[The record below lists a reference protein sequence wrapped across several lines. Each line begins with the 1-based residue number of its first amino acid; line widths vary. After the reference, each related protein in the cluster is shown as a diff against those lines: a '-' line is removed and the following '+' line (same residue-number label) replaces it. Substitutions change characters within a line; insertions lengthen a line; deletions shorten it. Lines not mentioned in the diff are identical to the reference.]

1 MMVAANVGEIG
12 KMEFTGERFV
22 PGTHGMI
29 ELEHIHRYLQAS
41 RIAAGKVVLDIAS
54 GEGYGSAMLA
64 AHATKVI
71 GVDISA
77 EAIEHSRTRY
87 QRHNLEFRVGTCAD
101 IPLDDATVDLI
112 VSFETVEHH
121 DQHDRMMQEL
131 KRVLRPGGVL
141 LISSPDK
148 LHYTIE
154 PGRLNPF
161 HIKELHKGEF
171 QDLISKYFVHIT
183 YFAQRVFY
191 GSGIFASQA
200 SPPLSSYLL
209 SKELVKEF
217 SGLSDPTY
225 WIALASDCLLPS
237 LASSVLEQPIDE
249 LEVVGQ
255 LKQAL
260 SERDRR
266 VADLTSE
273 RDRRVADLTEQ
284 LGQHNGQIITLS
296 HEVSERNNQIATLRE
311 SLTERGRQLADLR
324 GLRDEVAACKAQI
337 EKQQLWT
344 SVLRAAA
351 FTPLALNFPNAWVG
365 HLPFAAWLIQT
376 LSPGIFVELGTHS
389 GNSFFTFCQAT
400 TQSGISTRCYAVD
413 TWQGDEHAGRYD
425 ESVFARVSAY
435 QQQHYSKFSR
445 LLRMTFDDA
454 LQYFSDASISLL
466 HIDGLHTYDAVR
478 WDFESWLPKLAPGA
492 VVLFHDTNVRERNF
506 GVWKLWEELAAA
518 YPLNLQFA
526 HSHGLGV
533 LQLNDAPEHTRLPWL
548 EPGSPDKQLIVD
560 FFSSLGLR
568 QLDRAQA
575 LELQDQVAQ
584 VTRIAAEKDAH
595 IISRDEEIRH
605 LHEQNQHM
613 HEQSQHLTQLEE
625 RIAGILSS
633 RSWRSTA
640 PLRAM
645 GRWMR
650 GILAESHARQGSS
663 NSQGRVDAKQVER
676 IAPLFDAAWYLEKN
690 PDVRAA
696 GRDPLEHFAQKGW
709 TEGRNPNPLFDCG
722 WYLQRNT
729 DVRNA
734 GLNPLDHFVTNGWKE
749 GRNPHPL
756 FDVRWY
762 LEANP
767 DVLAAGINP
776 LQHFILQGGAEG
788 RKPHPLFDTA
798 WYRERHLD
806 VKASGVNPLVH
817 FVENGW
823 TEGRSPNLDY
833 NLPWYLETYEDV
845 RASGMNPFIHYV
857 EYGIAEGRAS
867 KPEAPTLATA
877 KYPQATTTAPRIPS
891 EIDRD
896 DAASFDITQYLPQ
909 LQPGP
914 TPPTD
919 IGVDVIVPVYRGL
932 EETRRCLMSLL
943 ADRHRPRGLIRVV
956 DDCSP
961 EPELSAWL
969 SSLAADGSIELCRNR
984 ENLGFVRSVNHGI
997 ASAGLH
1003 DVVLL
1008 NSDTEVPSGF
1018 LQRLAGH
1025 AYSKPNIASVTPFS
1039 NAAGEFAGFPDKI
1052 CRQLPPSY
1060 SLAAIDKA
1068 CEEANGLRSLEI
1080 PTGVGF
1086 CMYIRRACL
1095 DEVGHFDA
1103 DAFGRGYGEETD
1115 FCQRALIKGWRHLLA
1130 CNTFVYHVG
1139 EVSFGQNAPE
1149 RAASWNLLVSRYPGL
1164 PLALRSHLASQP
1176 TVPAV
1181 FAATARLFQTSPLPT
1196 VLVMNHSFE
1205 ANNASCM
1212 EDAMDQTAA
1221 AANLLEVRALDSH
1234 LELSVPSIPG
1244 HPTLRFSP
1252 ASVQDLST
1260 YLHACSV
1267 SRIHLRHWIGI
1278 GPVFHELIGRM
1289 GIPVNLTV
1297 HDYVSA

>member
-1 MMVAANVGEIG
+1 
-12 KMEFTGERFV
+12 MEFTGERFV
-22 PGTHGMI
+22 PGTHGLI
-29 ELEHIHRYLQAS
+29 ELEHVHRYLQAS
-41 RIAAGKVVLDIAS
+41 RIAAGKVILDIAS

-77 EAIEHSRTRY
+77 EAIEHARTRY
-87 QRHNLEFRVGTCAD
+87 QWHNLEFRVGTCAD
-101 IPLDDATVDLI
+101 IPLDDATVDLV

-148 LHYTIE
+148 LHYAIE

-161 HIKELHKGEF
+161 HIKELHKQEF
-171 QDLISKYFVHIT
+171 QDLVSKYFAHT
-183 YFAQRVFY
+183 AYFAQRVFY
-191 GSGIFASQA
+191 GSGIFATQT

-209 SKELVKEF
+209 RKELVQEF

-225 WIALASDCLLPS
+225 WIALASDHSLPS

-249 LEVVGQ
+249 SEVLGQ
-255 LKQAL
+255 LKQVL

-266 VADLTSE
+266 VAHLTEELGQRDGQIVTLRHDVVE
-273 RDRRVADLTEQ
+273 RD
-284 LGQHNGQIITLS
+284 GQI
-296 HEVSERNNQIATLRE
+296 AMLRE
-311 SLTERGRQLADLR
+311 SFTERDGQIADLR
-324 GLRDEVAACKAQI
+324 GLRDEVAAYKAQI
-337 EKQQLWT
+337 ETQQRWT

-351 FTPLALNFPNAWVG
+351 FTPLSLNFPSAWVG

-389 GNSFFTFCQAT
+389 GNSFFSFCQAAA
-400 TQSGISTRCYAVD
+400 QSGISTRCYAVD
-413 TWQGDEHAGRYD
+413 TWQGDEHAGHYD

-454 LQYFSDASISLL
+454 LQYFSDASVSLL

-478 WDFESWLPKLAPGA
+478 RDFESWLPKLAPGA

-506 GVWKLWEELAAA
+506 GVWKLWEELQAA

-533 LQLNDAPEHTRLPWL
+533 MQLNDAPEHARLPWL
-548 EPGSPDKQLIVD
+548 EPGSPDKQVIVD

-575 LELQDQVAQ
+575 LELQEQVAQ
-584 VTRIAAEKDAH
+584 LTRIAAEKDAH
-595 IISRDEEIRH
+595 IISRDEENQHMHEQIQH
-605 LHEQNQHM
+605 LHEENQHMHEQNQHM
-613 HEQSQHLTQLEE
+613 HEQIQHLRQVQAE
-625 RIAGILSS
+625 RDEHVARILSS
-633 RSWRSTA
+633 RSWRATA
-640 PLRAM
+640 SLRAM

-650 GILAESHARQGSS
+650 GALPASPAAQDSANAHTRVDTKLAERL
-663 NSQGRVDAKQVER
+663 
-676 IAPLFDAAWYLEKN
+676 APLFDAAWYLEKN
-690 PDVRAA
+690 PDLKAA
-696 GRDPLEHFAQKGW
+696 GRDPLEHFAQHGW
-709 TEGRNPNPLFDCG
+709 KEGRNPHPLFDGG
-722 WYLQRNT
+722 WYLQRNP

-734 GLNPLDHFVTNGWKE
+734 GVNPLDHFVRNGWKE

-762 LEANP
+762 LETNP
-767 DVLAAGINP
+767 DVRAARVNP
-776 LQHFILQGGAEG
+776 LQHFIQWGGAEG

-798 WYRERHLD
+798 WYRERHPD
-806 VKASGVNPLVH
+806 VRASGVNPLVH

-823 TEGRSPNLDY
+823 AEGRSPNPDY

-845 RASGMNPFIHYV
+845 RASGINPLIHYV
-857 EYGIAEGRAS
+857 EFGIAEGRAS
-867 KPEAPTLATA
+867 RPEAPTSATVTPGQATTLATA
-877 KYPQATTTAPRIPS
+877 IPS
-891 EIDRD
+891 EINGDH
-896 DAASFDITQYLPQ
+896 AASFDITQYLPQ
-909 LQPGP
+909 RQPGP
-914 TPPTD
+914 TPPANV
-919 IGVDVIVPVYRGL
+919 GVDVIVPVYRGL

-943 ADRHRPRGLIRVV
+943 ADRHRPKGVIRVV

-961 EPELSAWL
+961 DPELSAWL
-969 SSLAADGSIELCRNR
+969 SSLAAAGSIELCRNR

-997 ASAGLH
+997 ASAGRQ

-1018 LQRLAGH
+1018 LRRLAGH

-1039 NAAGEFAGFPDKI
+1039 NTAGEFAGFPDKI
-1052 CRQLPPSY
+1052 CRPLPPGY

-1068 CEEANGLRSLEI
+1068 CEEANGLRSVEI

-1086 CMYIRRACL
+1086 CMYIRRACV
-1095 DEVGHFDA
+1095 DEVGLFDA

-1115 FCQRALIKGWRHLLA
+1115 FCQRALVKGWRHLLA

-1164 PLALRSHLASQP
+1164 PSALRSHLASQP
-1176 TVPAV
+1176 TKPAV
-1181 FAATARLFQTSPLPT
+1181 FAATASLFHTSPLPT
-1196 VLVMNHSFE
+1196 VLILNHGVDGTH
-1205 ANNASCM
+1205 AGCI
-1212 EDAMDQTAA
+1212 EDAMGQAA
-1221 AANLLEVRALDSH
+1221 GAANVVELRALDSH

-1244 HPTLRFSP
+1244 HPTLRFPP
-1252 ASVQDLST
+1252 AAVHDLST
-1260 YLHACSV
+1260 FLHACSV
-1267 SRIHLRHWIGI
+1267 CRIHLQHWIGI
-1278 GPVFHELIGRM
+1278 GPLLHELIGRM
-1289 GIPVNLTV
+1289 GVPVDLTV
-1297 HDYVSA
+1297 HDYFSA